1 MTGGIKNSRYAA
13 TKSGWF
19 DGFTFSDWFHQ
30 SFLPHVRHQPGK
42 KVLIGDNLSSHIT
55 LEVIDSCRKQNIEF
69 VCFPPNSTDKM
80 QPLDVGYFRSLKG
93 KWREQLRKYAKED
106 PSQRLLDKVRFPGM
120 LKEVV
125 EALDTKELMTKAFGK
140 CGLVPLNRQKVLDRI
155 PSARTSQE
163 IARDLDSVLAKTLE
177 VRRFGDGQKK
187 QRGRGKKVPAGKSY
201 TADSSEEEGHSDE
214 EKGSEEKG
222 SEEEDDVNDGED
234 IEEDEVEDEVQDG
247 EKEDQMESDEEL
259 PDTEFRVGKKI
270 GGSYVIAM
278 YEGQWFLAQVCFD
291 QANVKKVH

>member
-1 MTGGIKNSRYAA
+1 MTGGIKGSRYAA

-19 DGFTFSDWFHQ
+19 DGFTFSDWFHM
-30 SFLPHVRHQPGK
+30 SFLPHVRHLPGR
-42 KVLIGDNLSSHIT
+42 KVLVGDNLSSHIS
-55 LEVIDSCRKQNIEF
+55 LEVIDSCKKHNIEF
-69 VCFPPNSTDKM
+69 ACFPPNSTDKM

-120 LKEVV
+120 LKEVI

-163 IARDLDSVLAKTLE
+163 MARDLDSVLVQTLE

-187 QRGRGKKVPAGKSY
+187 QRGRGKKVPPGKSY
-201 TADSSEEEGHSDE
+201 TADSSEEGDSEE
-214 EKGSEEKG
+214 EKD

-234 IEEDEVEDEVQDG
+234 KEEDEVQDG
-247 EKEDQMESDEEL
+247 VDDQGEDQMESDKEL
-259 PDTEFRVGKKI
+259 PDPEYSVGKKI
-270 GGSYVIAM
+270 GGS
-278 YEGQWFLAQVCFD
+278 
-291 QANVKKVH
+291 